1 MSNYMSYN
9 IISGDKPGKDSYYVD
24 YHLGNMGGMTHL
36 EILVKA
42 TNGSA
47 GNASNGILNAIKEIE
62 VKSEDNR
69 TLSRLSGTQAYR
81 LATLRDKEAPEISES
96 ADANAVQLVRI
107 PILFG
112 RSRDDE
118 YYGLDLTKE
127 PRTHLRVTYDL
138 TAVRACGND
147 GYVSGSFDIS
157 VDASMTMNLKQPK
170 YVGTFGASLVNAAWA
185 TRVGSKRLK
194 VHTRERCVGLY
205 LYSYLSGTADGALT
219 SNVKLMAPTERDT
232 IVNRGF
238 TDLQDARKPYPG
250 TKVTSWAP
258 VWVDPNRLSEKEVKP
273 LPGAEAYLE
282 LTELVANGSSA
293 IIAEFIENQGGLR
306 N

>member
-1 MSNYMSYN
+1 MGNYMSYN
-9 IISGDKPGKDSYYVD
+9 IISGDKPGKDSFTID
-24 YHLGNMGGMTHL
+24 YDLGNEGGITYL

-62 VKSEDNR
+62 VRSEDGR
-69 TLSRLSGTQAYR
+69 SLFRLSGTQAYR

-96 ADANAVQLVRI
+96 ADADAVQVARI

-112 RSRDDE
+112 RNKDDE

-138 TAVRACGND
+138 TTVRACGND

-157 VDASMTMNLKQPK
+157 VDASITQNLARPA
-170 YVGTFGASLVNAAWA
+170 YGGTFGAKVLNAAWTTA
-185 TRVGSKRLK
+185 VRRETVKL
-194 VHTRERCVGLY
+194 HTQKSCVGLY
-205 LYSYLSGTADGALT
+205 LYSYLSGTADGSLT
-219 SNVKLMAPTERDT
+219 SNVKLMAPTQRDV
-232 IVNRGF
+232 IVKRGF
-238 TDLQDARKPYPG
+238 TDLQDARKPNTG
-250 TKVTSWAP
+250 TKITSWAP
-258 VWVDPNRLSEKEVKP
+258 IWIDPNRLGDKIASP
-273 LPGAEAYLE
+273 LPGNEAWLE

-293 IIAEFIENQGGLR
+293 IIAEFVENQGGLR

>member
-1 MSNYMSYN
+1 MAKYMTYN
-9 IISGDKPGKDSYYVD
+9 IISGDKPGKDSFTID
-24 YHLGNMGGMTHL
+24 YDLRDKGGMTYL

-47 GNASNGILNAIKEIE
+47 GNVSNGILNAIKEIE
-62 VKSEDNR
+62 IRSEDNR
-69 TLSRLSGTQAYR
+69 NLFRLSGTQAYR
-81 LATLRDKEAPEISES
+81 LATLRDKEAPEMSES
-96 ADANAVQLVRI
+96 ADANAVQVVRI

-118 YYGLDLTKE
+118 RYGIDLTKG

-157 VDASMTMNLKQPK
+157 VDASMTQDLATPG
-170 YVGTFGASLVNAAWA
+170 YLGAIGARAVNSAWTTA
-185 TRVGSKRLK
+185 VRRKTAKLSTSG
-194 VHTRERCVGLY
+194 RCLGLY

-219 SNVKLMAPTERDT
+219 SNVKLMAPTERDV

-258 VWVDPNRLSEKEVKP
+258 IWVDPNRLSEKEVSP
-273 LPGAEAYLE
+273 LPGKEAWLE

-293 IIAEFIENQGGLR
+293 IIAEFVESQGGLR